1 MLSTGAR
8 LMIRNQHLGT
18 LLASFVLLGIACP
31 EAFGDDLLG
40 DKVAPF
46 LKTYCFKCHNQKT
59 TEGLLNLTRYTSSA
73 LIARDFRQWE
83 HVITFLK
90 EEKMPPKAAK
100 QPAAAERAEFLAA
113 VDKLLLIEARKLAD
127 DPGAAAPRRL
137 SNAEYNYTI
146 RDLTG
151 VDMRPTASFPVD
163 PASGEGF
170 TNTSEALVMSPS
182 LFKKYYAAGQEVA
195 DHVLLTTTG
204 FEFAPYPVVT
214 FSDRQKFH
222 EQALLH
228 FYEQHKIDYATYL
241 AAAWSYRH
249 RPADR
254 RDVTIETWATDNR
267 LSPKYLHALWNTLQ
281 ADDAGEVFP
290 IQWLRQR
297 WNALPAPAEPTPAA
311 VPADTRRAIEAV
323 AGDVRQLSLM
333 LCVPETEAI
342 ISNAG
347 NAPIP
352 HIDRRKKTAAS
363 RDQFHRALI
372 EQPTQRLHAELKKP
386 DKAPAKLIIAV
397 SKVGSTMVDGC
408 VILSQPTFSSAG
420 PGSYNPK
427 DSKKNLSLR
436 DFLAEHAPQQLK
448 QLEFGVHPL
457 GHKVDPDS
465 LVLKVP
471 SEVEIEISAEALQ
484 DQRTRHFYADA
495 SSDATKSRLSVAR
508 IGLFNQ
514 KPRADSLAGSVLLFA
529 PGHPDAKPFAASCEA
544 FCKLFPNRFYFVDET
559 RGISAGFH
567 LIEGFFRDDQ
577 PLCNAVLS
585 EEEKRSLDR
594 LWDELFFSTHIHDKM
609 LHGFVFFEREE
620 RGFLKHAD
628 FNAIRE
634 EDPDLGKEENLLR
647 FEQIYLRRS
656 NVTATGAELEK
667 HPIHAFFEDIRQGLK
682 RRAVQL
688 KQAEPAYIRNLQ
700 AFAQAAYRRP
710 LTSEENKQLLDFY
723 QSVAGQEEYGIEQA
737 VRASIIRILVSPHFC
752 YRVEVPPPG
761 KTIQP
766 VADLALASRLSYF
779 LWSSMPDKELLD
791 LAARGKLSDE
801 STLRAQVRRMLK
813 DPRVSGFSLE
823 FFGQWLQYADFLK
836 SEAVNRQVFPEF
848 DDALK
853 QAMFEE
859 PTRFATALIQNDQS
873 MLELLRSDVTYVNK
887 RLAGHYGLPFQATG
901 GDWQKATGLLE
912 RGRGGFPGMAVFLTK
927 NSQPA
932 RTSPVKRGFW
942 VVHKLLGEHIPA
954 PPANVAVLPA
964 KETEGGSKSVRE
976 LLALHTENAACARC
990 HQRFDFVGLS
1000 MEGFDAIGKS
1010 RTKDLAGRAIDTL
1023 VRLPSGAAARGIPE
1037 FTKFLVAERKQ
1048 EFTHTLCRKLLGF
1061 ALGRS
1066 LELSDKAL
1074 VEKMQAALEA
1084 NDQRFSCLFETVV
1097 LSPQF
1102 RNQRGKDYTP
1112 ALLKLEPAGE
1122 KP

>member
-1 MLSTGAR
+1 MISHQRLGA
-8 LMIRNQHLGT
+8 
-18 LLASFVLLGIACP
+18 LLASIVLLGVACP
-31 EAFGDDLLG
+31 RANGDDAFG

-46 LKTYCFKCHNQKT
+46 MKAYCFKCHNQKT
-59 TEGLLNLTRYTSSA
+59 AEGLLNLTRYTSSA
-73 LIARDFRQWE
+73 LIAKDFRQWE

-90 EEKMPPKAAK
+90 EEKMPPKSAR
-100 QPAAAERAEFLAA
+100 QPTVAERAEFLAA
-113 VDKLLLIEARKLAD
+113 VEKLLLIEARKLAD

-151 VDMRPTASFPVD
+151 FDIRPTATFPVD

-204 FEFAPYPVVT
+204 LAFAPFPVVT
-214 FSDRQKFH
+214 FSDRQKFY
-222 EQALLH
+222 EQAILR
-228 FYEQHKIDYATYL
+228 FYEQHKIDYTAYL
-241 AAAWSYRH
+241 TAAWAYRH
-249 RPADR
+249 RPASR
-254 RDVTIETWATDNR
+254 RDVTIEAWATESR
-267 LSPKYLHALWNTLQ
+267 LSPKYLHSLWIALQ
-281 ADDAGEVFP
+281 DEDATNAFP
-290 IQWLRQR
+290 MQWLRQR
-297 WNALPAPAEPTPAA
+297 WNALPAPAEPSVIPAE
-311 VPADTRRAIEAV
+311 TRRAIETLA
-323 AGDVRQLSLM
+323 ADIRQLSVQ
-333 LCVPETEAI
+333 LCVPESPAI

-352 HIDRRKKTAAS
+352 HIDRRKRTAAG
-363 RDQFHRALI
+363 RDKFRLALL
-372 EQPTQRLHAELKKP
+372 EQPGQRLHWELKK
-386 DKAPAKLIIAV
+386 DKSAAKLIISTAN
-397 SKVGSTMVDGC
+397 VGGETGDGY
-408 VILSQPTFSSAG
+408 VILNQLNFSSSS
-420 PGSYNPK
+420 PDNYNPR

-436 DFLAEHAPQQLK
+436 NFLINHAPEQLK

-457 GHKVDPDS
+457 GHKVDADS

-471 SEVEIEISAEALQ
+471 SEIEIEIEPDALK
-484 DQRTRHFYADA
+484 DQRTLRCYAEA
-495 SSDATKSRLSVAR
+495 RLDNQDSKLRTAR
-508 IGLFNQ
+508 IGLFSR
-514 KPRADSLAGSVLLFA
+514 KPNADSLAGYALLVA
-529 PGHPDAKPFAASCEA
+529 PGQAASGPFAASCEA

-577 PLCNAVLS
+577 PLCNSVLS
-585 EEEKRSLDR
+585 EEEKRTLDR
-594 LWDELFFSTHIHDKM
+594 LWDELYFSTNIHDKM

-620 RGFLKHAD
+620 RSFLKHAD
-628 FNAIRE
+628 FNSIRE
-634 EDPDLGKEENLLR
+634 EDPNLGKEENLLR

-656 NVTATGAELEK
+656 NVTATGADLEK

-682 RRAVQL
+682 RRAQQM

-710 LTSEENKQLLDFY
+710 LTAEENKQLLDFY

-737 VRASIIRILVSPHFC
+737 VRTSVIRILVSPHYC

-761 KTIQP
+761 KAIQP
-766 VADLALASRLSYF
+766 VADYALAARLSYF

-791 LAARGKLSDE
+791 LAAQGKLNDE
-801 STLRAQVRRMLK
+801 STLRTQVRRMLK
-813 DPRVSGFSLE
+813 DPKVSGFALE

-836 SEAVNRQVFPEF
+836 SESVNRQVYPEF
-848 DDALK
+848 DDVLK

-859 PTRFATALIQNDQS
+859 PTRFASALMQNDYS
-873 MLELLRSDVTYVNK
+873 VLELLRSDMTFVNK
-887 RLAGHYGLPFQATG
+887 RLARHYGLPFQGTDA
-901 GDWQKATGLLE
+901 DWVQVTGLLQQ
-912 RGRGGFPGMAVFLTK
+912 GRGGFPGMAVFLTK

-942 VVHKLLGEHIPA
+942 VVHKVLGEHIPA

-964 KETEGGSKSVRE
+964 KETEGGNKSVRD

-1010 RTKDLAGRAIDTL
+1010 RTKDLAGRAIDNL

-1037 FTKFLVAERKQ
+1037 FAQFLVTERKH

-1074 VEKMQAALEA
+1074 VEKMQAALEQ
-1084 NDQRFSCLFETVV
+1084 NDYRFSCLFETVV

-1102 RNQRGKDYTP
+1102 RNQRGRDYIP
-1112 ALLKLEPAGE
+1112 ALSKLEPSGE